1 MAAAYANGCR
11 CGGPRATRCS
21 GAAQDGYISV
31 MSSVEEAIEAIA
43 GETGFSGVVR
53 IDAALSHCS
62 GIGDCPERWSL
73 KMVRPRSDVPR
84 QKRRYGLGFWL
95 HASSEVVLVEG
106 YDAGVSFRSMHDPV
120 SGASATVVANTSD
133 GAWPFVD
140 LLERRLTSALP

>member
-1 MAAAYANGCR
+1 
-11 CGGPRATRCS
+11 
-21 GAAQDGYISV
+21 